1 MAPRKSAES
10 MDCLGEDHE
19 PHGKRKSSA
28 IDIYR
33 CNEYFMRADQGR
45 PDILELFQEDVEV
58 YFPKF
63 GFGFGRNSFLE
74 MVKAFEGAL
83 ELSRRPRRQR
93 QVQYRLR
100 CDIMGDVIVVAD
112 TDVIVAAMRSPGGA
126 SAAILRAARRSKITL
141 LVSVPLAVE
150 YEATCSEAEHRLAA
164 GLSEREVEIFLDA
177 VMAMAE
183 PVKTHFLWRP
193 QLRDPGDEMVLETAV
208 NGRADGLVTFNVR
221 DFGTVPARFGIELM
235 IPREVL
241 GRMRR

>member
-1 MAPRKSAES
+1 
-10 MDCLGEDHE
+10 
-19 PHGKRKSSA
+19 
-28 IDIYR
+28 
-33 CNEYFMRADQGR
+33 MR
-45 PDILELFQEDVEV
+45 
-58 YFPKF
+58 
-63 GFGFGRNSFLE
+63 
-74 MVKAFEGAL
+74 
-83 ELSRRPRRQR
+83 
-93 QVQYRLR
+93 
-100 CDIMGDVIVVAD
+100 VVAD
-112 TDVIVAAMRSPGGA
+112 ADVIVAAMRSPGGA
-126 SAAILRAARRSKITL
+126 SAAILRAARQSKITL

-221 DFGTVPARFGIELM
+221 DFGKVPARFGIELM